1 MHSFR
6 HERFIFRKLIYFI
19 LSNTSIMRYTYIMR
33 INRILPDIQKKPSRR
48 IFFRS
53 HLSKWKIIWKNKDQ
67 KHETNIKLK
76 LYEKRQ

>member
-6 HERFIFRKLIYFI
+6 HGRFIFRKLIYFI
-19 LSNTSIMRYTYIMR
+19 LNTSINMR
-33 INRILPDIQKKPSRR
+33 IKKILPDIQKKPSRR

-53 HLSKWKIIWKNKDQ
+53 HLNKWKIIWKNKNQ